1 MSACSLCSI
10 GYVNDPEKSH
20 VAVAQENGIGEA
32 SVRRHR
38 RNCVGLSEA
47 AARPGMT
54 LKGATIREADGSW
67 YRYVAD
73 DAGSGVTSEDIERAI
88 EGFTYTPVKGSSR
101 LTETLNVSDAQ
112 VGKAMQRG
120 GGTPETVARMMES
133 FHKAAERYKR
143 TQPEH
148 IVLADGGDPI
158 ENVFSVPTQA
168 FTNDLDVPAQ
178 IRTFRR
184 VIVEGIKIL
193 APLAPRLTFLSV
205 PSNHGAF
212 RTGFKSQGGT
222 TDADFGIDI
231 NYQLEDIF
239 AEHASLSHVE
249 FVRPAP
255 LEEVAEIESS
265 GTKLAFHHG
274 HQSGGPKGH
283 GKWWAGLDH
292 GRRPGWDAD
301 ILVTAHYHSLR
312 VEQSGNARWI
322 IGVSSSDP
330 GSDWFSNKTGESARQ
345 GMTAFAVQDGQ
356 WSNLEIL

>member
-10 GYVNDPEKSH
+10 GYVNQPDKTH
-20 VAVAQENGIGEA
+20 VDVAKENGISES

-38 RNCVGLSEA
+38 ANCLGLTTT

-73 DAGSGVTSEDIERAI
+73 ESASGASVEDIERAI
-88 EGFTYTPVKGSSR
+88 ANYSYTPAEGSRSH
-101 LTETLNVSDAQ
+101 TETLNVSDAQ
-112 VGKAMQRG
+112 IGKAGQRG
-120 GGTPETVARMMES
+120 GGTAETVERMMES
-133 FHKAAERYKR
+133 FCKAAERYKR
-143 TQPEH
+143 SEPEH
-148 IVLADGGDPI
+148 IILADGGDPI
-158 ENVFSVPTQA
+158 ENVFNTPSQA

-178 IRTFRR
+178 QRVFRR
-184 VIVEGIKIL
+184 TVVEGIKIL

-212 RTGFKSQGGT
+212 RTGPKSQGGN
-222 TDADFGIDI
+222 TDADLGLDI

-239 AEHASLSHVE
+239 AEHASLSHIE
-249 FVRPAP
+249 FVRPKP
-255 LEEVAEIESS
+255 MEEVAVIESS

-274 HQSGGPKGH
+274 HQSGGPKTH

-292 GRRPGWDAD
+292 GRMTGWDAD

-345 GMTAFAVQDGQ
+345 GMTAFSVKDGQ